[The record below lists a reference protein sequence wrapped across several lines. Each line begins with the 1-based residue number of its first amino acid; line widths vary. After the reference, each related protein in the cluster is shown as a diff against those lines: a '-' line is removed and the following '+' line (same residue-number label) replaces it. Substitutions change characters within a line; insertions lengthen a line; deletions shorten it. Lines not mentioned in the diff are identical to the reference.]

1 MTVGGA
7 QLRLERG
14 GVEVRR
20 TAAFLARLFAVVAL
34 LGALFGHPAFAQGG
48 GGDLERQRQEFLNR
62 YVRYLSAEE
71 ARKWVAS
78 QGTSVLYLG
87 EREMFPGLGASLK
100 GKQVKVY
107 ASEGV
112 RTIPWLD
119 RVGVRYVLFQM
130 PGRVLAESG
139 VLIAPENYLLGPE
152 TDKEGRPT
160 GRFTLVTY
168 KEAANVIYRTL
179 VVYEAFAKGVI
190 RK

>member
-1 MTVGGA
+1 
-7 QLRLERG
+7 
-14 GVEVRR
+14 VRKA
-20 TAAFLARLFAVVAL
+20 TSFPARLFTLLVI
-34 LGALFGHPAFAQGG
+34 LGALSGCPAFAQGN
-48 GGDLERQRQEFLNR
+48 EVEVEKQRQEFLNR

-100 GKQVKVY
+100 GKQVKIY

-112 RTIPWLD
+112 RAIPWLEKA
-119 RVGVRYVLFQM
+119 GVKYVLFQM
-130 PGRVLAESG
+130 PGKVLADNG
-139 VLIAPENYLLGPE
+139 ILIAPENYLLGPE
-152 TDKEGRPT
+152 TDKQGKPT

-190 RK
+190 RR

>member
-1 MTVGGA
+1 
-7 QLRLERG
+7 
-14 GVEVRR
+14 VRR
-20 TAAFLARLFAVVAL
+20 VTGSLARLFAVVAL
-34 LGALFGHPAFAQGG
+34 LGALSGHPVFAQSDGREV
-48 GGDLERQRQEFLNR
+48 ERQRREFLNR
-62 YVRYLSAEE
+62 YVRYLNAEE

-78 QGTSVLYLG
+78 QGTSVLYVG

-119 RVGVRYVLFQM
+119 RAGVRYVLFQM
-130 PGRVLAESG
+130 PGRVLAASG

-152 TDKEGRPT
+152 TDKQGKPT

-179 VVYEAFAKGVI
+179 VVYEAFAKEVI

>member
-1 MTVGGA
+1 VRKAAGF
-7 QLRLERG
+7 LVRLLAI
-14 GVEVRR
+14 
-20 TAAFLARLFAVVAL
+20 AALW
-34 LGALFGHPAFAQGG
+34 GALFAHTAFAQSGG
-48 GGDLERQRQEFLNR
+48 GEVERQRREFLNR
-62 YVRYLSAEE
+62 YVRYLNAEE

-78 QGTSVLYLG
+78 QGTSVLYVG

-119 RVGVRYVLFQM
+119 RAGVRYVLFQM
-130 PGRVLAESG
+130 PGRVLADSG
-139 VLIAPENYLLGPE
+139 VLVAPENYLLGPE
-152 TDKEGRPT
+152 VDKQGKPT

-179 VVYEAFAKGVI
+179 VVYEAFAKEVI

>member
-1 MTVGGA
+1 VRKATGFLV
-7 QLRLERG
+7 RL
-14 GVEVRR
+14 
-20 TAAFLARLFAVVAL
+20 LAVVAL
-34 LGALFGHPAFAQGG
+34 WGALSGYLTFAQGDG
-48 GGDLERQRQEFLNR
+48 GEVERQRREFLNR
-62 YVRYLSAEE
+62 YVRYLNAEE

-100 GKQVKVY
+100 GKEVKIY

-119 RVGVRYVLFQM
+119 RAGVKYALFQM
-130 PGRVLAESG
+130 PGKVLADNG
-139 VLIAPENYLLGPE
+139 ILIAPENYLLGPE
-152 TDKEGRPT
+152 MDKQGKPT

>member
-1 MTVGGA
+1 MARGA
-7 QLRLERG
+7 GLRLEG
-14 GVEVRR
+14 GGIEMYRMIS
-20 TAAFLARLFAVVAL
+20 FLVRLFALVAL
-34 LGALFGHPAFAQGG
+34 LGALSGHPAFAQGDG
-48 GGDLERQRQEFLNR
+48 GEVERQRQEFLNR
-62 YVRYLSAEE
+62 YVRHLNAEE

-87 EREMFPGLGASLK
+87 EREMFSGLGASLK

-112 RTIPWLD
+112 RAIPWLD
-119 RVGVRYVLFQM
+119 KAGVKYVLFQM
-130 PGRVLAESG
+130 PGKVLADNG

-152 TDKEGRPT
+152 TDKQGKPT

>member
-1 MTVGGA
+1 MYRVLSFFVVLLTVVSLG
-7 QLRLERG
+7 
-14 GVEVRR
+14 
-20 TAAFLARLFAVVAL
+20 
-34 LGALFGHPAFAQGG
+34 GALFGYPAFAQGNEG
-48 GGDLERQRQEFLNR
+48 EVEKQRREFLNR
-62 YVRYLSAEE
+62 YVRYLNAEE

-78 QGTSVLYLG
+78 QGTSILYVG

-100 GKQVKVY
+100 GKQVKIY

-119 RVGVRYVLFQM
+119 KAGVKYVLFEM
-130 PGRVLAESG
+130 PGKLTVDSG

-152 TDKEGRPT
+152 IDKEGKPT

-179 VVYEAFAKGVI
+179 VVYEAFAKAVI

>member
-1 MTVGGA
+1 VQRATS
-7 QLRLERG
+7 
-14 GVEVRR
+14 
-20 TAAFLARLFAVVAL
+20 FLLGLFVVVAL
-34 LGALFGHPAFAQGG
+34 WGALSGHQAFAQGN
-48 GGDLERQRQEFLNR
+48 GGDVERQRQEFLNR

-78 QGTSVLYLG
+78 QGTSVLYVG

-100 GKQVKVY
+100 GKQVKIY

-119 RVGVRYVLFQM
+119 KAGVKYVLFQM
-130 PGRVLAESG
+130 PGKVLADSG
-139 VLIAPENYLLGPE
+139 ILIAPENYLLGPE
-152 TDKEGRPT
+152 TDKQGKPT